1 MEVSGVAVPSAPAN
15 TTVAI
20 EVQKKAQD
28 VQAQVAETL
37 IKSVPDPAS
46 SKGQNIDV
54 KAWRQNKRNGVQR
67 LLALDPAIFLHLFIF
82 TLIFFF

>member
-1 MEVSGVAVPSAPAN
+1 MDVSGVAVPSAPAN

-54 KAWRQNKRNGVQR
+54 KA
-67 LLALDPAIFLHLFIF
+67 
-82 TLIFFF
+82 